1 MGSSKLA
8 TLLGLAASLLC
19 GCFQSRAA
27 GDAGADVDAEP
38 SCGLTTPITFGWE
51 GGWPGA
57 TESFELSGDGVF
69 VATRTT
75 LDGTITTC
83 TTQIPPCDADV
94 GPGLVDAGRIG
105 STLSRPEVQAA
116 LAEATPPLY
125 GHDSRP
131 VDGSVFGVSLPDGHG
146 FVVGDP
152 CGSATSCT
160 PIPPAVGSLVAMLL
174 NLIEQEV
181 TRPECAGLR

>member
-57 TESFELSGDGVF
+57 TESFELIGDGVL

-83 TTQIPPCDADV
+83 TTQIPPCDAADTAAM
-94 GPGLVDAGRIG
+94 DIG
-105 STLSRPEVQAA
+105 DIASTLSRPEVRAA
-116 LAEATPPLY
+116 LAEAAPPLY

-131 VDGSVFGVSLPDGHG
+131 ADGQVFVVSLPDGRG

-152 CGSATSCT
+152 CGSRTSCT
-160 PIPPAVGSLVAMLL
+160 PIPPVVGSLVTMLQ
-174 NLIEQEV
+174 NLIDQELA
-181 TRPECAGLR
+181 RPECSALR